1 MPIKIHATS
10 FDRCESEIVR
20 AMNLPRR
27 KQVSSDRDRN
37 HNYFAPSRGRGN
49 ERSEKHEHENEIG
62 RAIAMPG
69 FAGRGLVCALV

>member
-1 MPIKIHATS
+1 MPRKDPRHF
-10 FDRCESEIVR
+10 FDLCESEIVR

-27 KQVSSDRDRN
+27 KQVSNDRDRN
-37 HNYFAPSRGRGN
+37 HDYFAPSRGRGN